1 MSVLEMLNG
10 SSSQLMNSGSAPR
23 ASAHGAETMRAIR
36 LTGPRRL
43 ELQEVIKPQ
52 PAASQLRVR
61 IEGSGLC
68 GSSLP
73 VWQGRPWFNYPLEPG
88 APGHEAWGWIDAVGA
103 AVQGV
108 RVGERVA
115 LLSTHAFAEYDLT
128 EAGAVVAVPEGARI
142 FPGEALGC
150 AVNVFRRSAVEQG
163 QTVAIIGIGFIGA
176 LLVQMAAQ
184 SGARVIAISRR
195 PFALETARLC
205 GAELALAIGDD
216 AQIVRRVNELTGG
229 RGCERVIEAAGEQ
242 QTLDLASQL
251 MAVRGRLVIAGYHQ
265 DSPRTVDLQL
275 WNWRG
280 IDVVNAHERETANYV
295 DGMSSAAS
303 MVTRGSL
310 EPEPL
315 YTHGFSLEQAE
326 GAFTALEQR
335 PDKFLKAWIRVT
347 T

>member
-1 MSVLEMLNG
+1 VK
-10 SSSQLMNSGSAPR
+10 
-23 ASAHGAETMRAIR
+23 I
-36 LTGPRRL
+36 
-43 ELQEVIKPQ
+43 QEVMKPQ
-52 PAASQLRVR
+52 PGASQLRVR

-68 GSSLP
+68 GSNLP

-88 APGHEAWGWIDAVGA
+88 APGHEAWGRVDAVGS

-115 LLSTHAFAEYDLT
+115 LLSTHAFAEYDLAD
-128 EAGAVVAVPEGARI
+128 AGTVVTVPAGARI

-150 AVNVFRRSAVEQG
+150 AVNAFCRSAVEKYQS
-163 QTVAIIGIGFIGA
+163 VAIVGIGFIGA
-176 LLVQMAAQ
+176 LLVQMAAN

-195 PFALETARLC
+195 SFALETARRC
-205 GAELALAIGDD
+205 GAELALPIGDT
-216 AQIVRRVNELTGG
+216 AETVHLVNELTEG

-251 MAVRGRLVIAGYHQ
+251 IAVRGKLVIAGYHQ

-280 IDVVNAHERETANYV
+280 IDVVNAHERETAKYI
-295 DGMSSAAS
+295 DGMSRAAG
-303 MVTRGSL
+303 MVACGSL
-310 EPEPL
+310 NPEPL
-315 YTHGFSLEQAE
+315 YTHGFNLDQA
-326 GAFTALEQR
+326 GDAFAALEER
-335 PDKFLKAWIRVT
+335 PDKFLKAWIRIT